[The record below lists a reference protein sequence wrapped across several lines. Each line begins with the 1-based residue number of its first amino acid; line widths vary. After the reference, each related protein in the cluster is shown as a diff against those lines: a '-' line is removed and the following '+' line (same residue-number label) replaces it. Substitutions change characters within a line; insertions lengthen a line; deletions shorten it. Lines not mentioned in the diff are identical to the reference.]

1 MEKPPKR
8 SGLESKFL
16 CSMIWIATGLIP
28 SSVNWAFTCYR
39 NNQRKINRHLKM
51 FLLHPFLNIWYL
63 LNDILGDILSET
75 LSDSCSSASDYLRQT
90 WYHCSFGFTRKSFK
104 CLANI
109 AGLFTFLSNANSGP
123 IWQKRLHVVGF
134 STISVL
140 WTLEFGGFKV
150 VISTCEIWLRAFRL
164 KMKMQCEAEIYFLK
178 FTKTISTCIIEQNKR
193 N

>member
-1 MEKPPKR
+1 MPLDKTKMPPDSLKLLFQILIELFELEKPPKR

-39 NNQRKINRHLKM
+39 NNQREINRHLKM
-51 FLLHPFLNIWYL
+51 FPLHPFLNIWYL

-109 AGLFTFLSNANSGP
+109 TGLLKIHSCPIREFWSN
-123 IWQKRLHVVGF
+123 L
-134 STISVL
+134 
-140 WTLEFGGFKV
+140 
-150 VISTCEIWLRAFRL
+150 
-164 KMKMQCEAEIYFLK
+164 
-178 FTKTISTCIIEQNKR
+178 TKTTTRRWLFDNIGALKTRIQR
-193 N
+193 L